1 LRPFNSAM
9 LSVLKKAGSCDIVEE
24 PFPHLVIR
32 GALDDEVYRRLEETF
47 PSSEIL
53 TQGRRLAGKERYGY
67 SARDVIGNPR
77 IHPLW
82 QSFFS
87 YHASRDFL
95 KEVVGLFWPWIR
107 KAHPNLEGR
116 FGRELS
122 ELRSNVRFREPM
134 TDIAM
139 DVQFIYN
146 SASDSPTP
154 IIGPHLD
161 RPVALYAGLFYLRQP
176 GDHSTGGDLELWRF
190 KKGKRVFE
198 PGKRTVSQQ
207 YVELAETIA
216 YEANTFVLFPHSID
230 ALHAV
235 SIRSPSRHPRLHV
248 NLIAEFAEPIY
259 TLADYEIAVP
269 EVPEQVH
276 PSHELSGYGPER
288 T

>member
-1 LRPFNSAM
+1 M
-9 LSVLKKAGSCDIVEE
+9 LSLLKKAKSSGIVQE
-24 PFPHLVIR
+24 PFPHIVIR
-32 GALDDEVYRRLEETF
+32 GAVEAEVYRALEQTF

-53 TQGRRLAGKERYGY
+53 THGRRLAGKGKYGY
-67 SARDVIGNPR
+67 SARDVLCNPR
-77 IHPLW
+77 IDPLW

-87 YHASRDFL
+87 YHASREFL
-95 KEVVGLFWPWIR
+95 EEVVSLFGPSIR

-116 FGRELS
+116 LGRKLS
-122 ELRSNVRFREPM
+122 ELRSNVRFCGPM

-146 SASDSPTP
+146 GPSDSPTR

-161 RPVALYAGLFYLRQP
+161 RPVALYAGLFYLREP

-190 KKGKRVFE
+190 NKGKRVFE
-198 PGKRTVSQQ
+198 PGKRTVSEQFA
-207 YVELAETIA
+207 ELAGTIA
-216 YEANTFVLFPHSID
+216 YEANTLVLFPQSID

-235 SIRSPSRHPRLHV
+235 SIRSPSEHPRLHV

-259 TLADYEIAVP
+259 TLADFPVAVREYIEP
-269 EVPEQVH
+269 VQH
-276 PSHELSGYGPER
+276 PPDGLSSHSSER